1 VTVTDPDRGGVGGA
15 ADDLVR
21 AKAVL
26 LAPAGGNRSGHDPS
40 PAPGRGGR
48 PAPGP
53 RRLGPGALRA
63 ALVDLHDFWLASQAA
78 AIGLT
83 DRAALVAV
91 GALGRREL
99 APWSDLDLVLLH
111 DGRADVARLAERLW
125 YPLWD
130 AGIGLDHS
138 VRTPGEAV
146 QVAATDLRAALG
158 LLEARHIAGDRALS
172 DRVRT
177 AVRHAWR
184 TGIRGR
190 FDELAGAAQGRWAKA
205 GEIAH
210 RVEPDLKNGHGG
222 LRDVQLI
229 DALAA
234 AQLIDRPGRDVQ
246 EARDLL
252 LDVRVEL
259 HRLAGRPRDVLRAQD
274 ADEVAATLEIGDRF
288 DLARALSGAARTV
301 AFAAEVGLRAAR
313 AALPRRGLAALRR
326 PPVRRPLAAGVVE
339 HLGEVA
345 LARDAVAARDPALV
359 LRVAATAA
367 RTGLPVAAGTLHH
380 LADTAPELRE
390 PWPRAA
396 LAELLALLGTGRPL
410 VGVVESLDR
419 TGLWGR
425 LFPEWGAVRDLP
437 PRDRAHVWTV
447 DRHLVEACASAG
459 ALTTRV
465 ARPDLLL
472 VGALLHDIG
481 KGRGG
486 DHSVVGESV
495 ARQVARRLGFGEP
508 DAAMLGA
515 VVAHHLL
522 LPHTATRRD
531 LDDPATIRR
540 VVETLADTEGARKVE
555 GGTGHLLDLLEALAE
570 ADSLATGPGVWSSWK
585 RRLLADLGRRCRGAL
600 AGERITRA
608 PSEPVDPALVA
619 AARHDGRP
627 EVRIAGRDPAT
638 VLVVVPEEVGAPD
651 PGLEESS
658 SEEHGTGRPGVLSAA
673 AGVLALHSLEVH
685 AAELET
691 GDRTGGEGGDDR
703 ECGDGGRG
711 VAVVRFTVS
720 PRFGGLPDETLLRAE
735 LGRVLDGTLALE
747 QSLARKER
755 DYAPVFPPGEQP
767 APARV
772 LWFDD
777 EATGGVVLE
786 LRATD
791 RIGMLHR
798 VAGALER
805 CGADVRWARVAT
817 LGASV
822 VDSFGLAASDRPDG
836 APSAQRRREIEEAV
850 LSAAR

>member
-1 VTVTDPDRGGVGGA
+1 MTAMTPDDAGHDRTGSESA
-15 ADDLVR
+15 ADLVR
-21 AKAVL
+21 ARAVL
-26 LAPAGGNRSGHDPS
+26 LAPG
-40 PAPGRGGR
+40 GGR
-48 PAPGP
+48 
-53 RRLGPGALRA
+53 RRLGPAALRA
-63 ALVDLHDFWLASQAA
+63 ALVDLHDFWLSSQAA

-83 DRAALVAV
+83 DGAALVAV

-99 APWSDLDLVLLH
+99 APYSDLDLVLLH
-111 DGRADVARLAERLW
+111 DGRGDVDRLAEQLW

-130 AGIGLDHS
+130 SGIGLDHS
-138 VRTPGEAV
+138 VRTPGQAV

-158 LLEARHIAGDRALS
+158 LLEVRHIAGDPDLS

-177 AVRHAWR
+177 AVRQAWR
-184 TGIRGR
+184 AGIRGR
-190 FDELAGAAQGRWAKA
+190 FDELAGAARDRWERV
-205 GEIAH
+205 GDLAH

-234 AQLIDRPGRDVQ
+234 AQLLDRPGRDVLD
-246 EARDLL
+246 ARDLL

-259 HRLAGRPRDVLRAQD
+259 HRLAGRARDVLRAQD
-274 ADEVAATLEIGDRF
+274 ADEIASTLELGDRF
-288 DLARALSGAARTV
+288 DLARALSGAARAV
-301 AFAAEVGLRAAR
+301 AFAAEVGLRSSR

-345 LARDAVAARDPALV
+345 LARDAAAHRDPALV

-396 LAELLALLGTGRPL
+396 RAELLALLGAGRPL
-410 VGVVESLDR
+410 VDVVEGLDR

-447 DRHLVEACASAG
+447 DRHLVETAANA
-459 ALTTRV
+459 ARLTTRV

-495 ARQVARRLGFGEP
+495 TRHVARRLGFGEP

-515 VVAHHLL
+515 MVAHHLL

-531 LDDPATIRR
+531 LDDPATVTR
-540 VVETLADTEGARKVE
+540 VVETLAETEGARKVE
-555 GGTGHLLDLLEALAE
+555 GGAGLLLDLLEALAE
-570 ADSLATGPGVWSSWK
+570 ADSLATGPGVWSPWK
-585 RRLLADLGRRCRGAL
+585 RRLLADLGRRCHAAL
-600 AGERITRA
+600 AGERVGRT
-608 PSEPVDPALVA
+608 PSEPVDPEMVA
-619 AARHDGRP
+619 ATAADGRP
-627 EVRIAGRDPAT
+627 RVRFVGQDPAT
-638 VLVVVPEEVGAPD
+638 VLVVAPD
-651 PGLEESS
+651 G
-658 SEEHGTGRPGVLSAA
+658 PGVLSAA

-691 GDRTGGEGGDDR
+691 GAV
-703 ECGDGGRG
+703 GRG
-711 VAVVRFTVS
+711 VAVVRCTVS
-720 PRFGGLPDETLLRAE
+720 PRFGGLPDPALLRAE
-735 LGRVLDGTLALE
+735 LGRVLDGTLALDE
-747 QSLARKER
+747 SLARKER
-755 DYAPVFPPGEQP
+755 DYAPVLPPGEHA

-777 EATGGVVLE
+777 EATGGTVLE

-798 VAGALER
+798 VAAALER
-805 CGADVRWARVAT
+805 CGATVRWARVST
-817 LGASV
+817 LGVSV
-822 VDSFGLAASDRPDG
+822 VDSFGLGAADG
-836 APSAQRRREIEEAV
+836 AADGPSAGRRREIERAV
-850 LSAAR
+850 LAAAG